1 MVIPGADGG
10 INKAAKE
17 KHEAD
22 EQYDAGHPGVESMS
36 FSHTRSL
43 THFIFPEYTLL
54 GDTAIK
60 AQLQVRVNSAECKI
74 PSMLTLIYVIK
85 NNAFI
90 YRLDNYRKNI
100 QKKRKKDLFR

>member
-10 INKAAKE
+10 IYKAAEE

-60 AQLQVRVNSAECKI
+60 AQPQVRVNSAKCKI
-74 PSMLTLIYVIK
+74 ASMLTLIYVIK

-90 YRLDNYRKNI
+90 YRIDNYRKNI
-100 QKKRKKDLFR
+100 QKKRKKGLFR